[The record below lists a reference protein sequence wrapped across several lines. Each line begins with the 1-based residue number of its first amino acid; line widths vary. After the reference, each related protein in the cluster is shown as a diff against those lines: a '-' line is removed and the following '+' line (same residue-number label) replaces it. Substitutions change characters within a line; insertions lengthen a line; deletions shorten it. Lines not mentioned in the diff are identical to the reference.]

1 LSKRHEES
9 AHIQTLQ
16 RELAEAKTTSHT
28 GIQSIAFEF
37 PEIVDLLQ
45 SVSDLIY
52 AADARSGAITDGDGR
67 GGGNTLSVDGMSTA
81 AGRSTYW
88 DRKRLDRWRRNVAK
102 MVVNIENEL
111 DPSYKRP
118 QAVDKP
124 QCKNRKCNY
133 YNSTRFKFDAKFC
146 PGCGK
151 PLPNSE
157 RKKTQSKTRLT
168 LVKHKNT

>member
-1 LSKRHEES
+1 MSKRHEES

-67 GGGNTLSVDGMSTA
+67 GSGNTLSVDGMSTA
-81 AGRSTYW
+81 AGRSTHW

-118 QAVDKP
+118 SASDKP
-124 QCKNRKCNY
+124 RCRNRKCRY
-133 YNSTRFKFDAKFC
+133 RDKRFDFGTKFC
-146 PGCGK
+146 GYCGK
-151 PLPNSE
+151 QLSPSGPTS
-157 RKKTQSKTRLT
+157 KKTKTRLT
-168 LVKHKNT
+168 LVKHKGT